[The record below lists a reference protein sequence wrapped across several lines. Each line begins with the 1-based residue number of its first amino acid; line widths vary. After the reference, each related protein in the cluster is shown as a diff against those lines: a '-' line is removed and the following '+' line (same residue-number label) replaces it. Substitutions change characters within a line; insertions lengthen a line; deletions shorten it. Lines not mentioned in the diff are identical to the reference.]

1 MKMTNQLL
9 GLVLLALGWQ
19 AQAAVSV
26 VPTMDGNALKAAL
39 NPQGLTI
46 TAVTTPYGTAGQF
59 GTYSNFTLSPVTISN
74 GVLLS
79 SGNVASVG
87 LPPDPGDKPSQDWV
101 GDSSPEFDAYG
112 PGNIE
117 NFTSSYDV
125 AVLRVTFNLTT
136 NSQVKFDFVFG
147 SVEFP
152 NYTSA
157 YTDALL
163 VFLDGT
169 DPTNQIAFDQSH
181 QPVQVGLAF
190 SGVVETGDR
199 NTTFAAPHGLMG
211 RLTTTTA
218 VLPAGNHTLR
228 FEVGDVNDGI
238 LDSAAFIAN
247 LRAEAGTQGT
257 VLAPRPPPLVV
268 NSSQFQAGTNRT
280 TLTWTNNLVTVLLE
294 SSGQVT
300 GVWNTVTGPRT
311 TNLNWVL
318 TTVTN
323 NAPAQFFRLRQD

>member
-1 MKMTNQLL
+1 MKMKTQLF
-9 GLVLLALGWQ
+9 GLALIALVTQ
-19 AQAAVSV
+19 AHAAVSV
-26 VPTMDGNALKAAL
+26 VSTTDTNALKAAL

-46 TAVTTPYGTAGQF
+46 ISISRPYGAAEQF
-59 GTYSNFTLSPVTISN
+59 GTYSNFTLPPVTIGN
-74 GVLLS
+74 GVVLS
-79 SGNVASVG
+79 SGNVSFVG
-87 LPPDPGDKPSQDWV
+87 IPPNPDEEPSYDLF
-101 GDSSPEFDAYG
+101 GDSSPEFDGYG
-112 PGNIE
+112 PGHIE
-117 NFTSSYDV
+117 HFNSSYDV
-125 AVLRVTFNLTT
+125 AVLRVRFNLTT

-147 SVEFP
+147 SVEYP
-152 NYTSA
+152 DYTSA

-169 DPTNQIAFDQSH
+169 DPTNQIAFDQSQ

-190 SGVVETGDR
+190 SGVVETGDH
-199 NTTFAAPHGLMG
+199 NTAFASPHGLMG

-218 VLPAGNHTLR
+218 VLAAGNHTLL

-268 NSSQFQAGTNRT
+268 NSSQFQGGTNRT
-280 TLTWTNNLVTVLLE
+280 TLTWTNNLVPVLLE

-323 NAPAQFFRLRQD
+323 SAPAQFFRLRQN